1 MSQSRKR
8 KSYSYSYLVD
18 VRADYAEKL
27 LDPRWAWM
35 HEMLKEHGDELDRKI
50 RTYKETELCTQF
62 QQDAILAYILQQKS

>member
-8 KSYSYSYLVD
+8 RSHSYSYLVD

-35 HEMLKEHGDELDRKI
+35 HEILNEHGEELDRKI
-50 RTYKETELCTQF
+50 RTYKEAELCTQF
-62 QQDAILAYILQQKS
+62 QQEKILAYILRQKS

>member
-35 HEMLKEHGDELDRKI
+35 HEMLKEQGEELDRKI
-50 RTYKETELCTQF
+50 RIYKETELCTQF

>member
-18 VRADYAEKL
+18 VRADYAENH

-35 HEMLKEHGDELDRKI
+35 HEILNEHDEELDWKI

>member
-35 HEMLKEHGDELDRKI
+35 HEMLKEQGEELDRKI

-62 QQDAILAYILQQKS
+62 QQDAILTYILQQKS